1 MGQTRKRSRGTFYEP
16 YTEGEPCPAI
26 PAAVSRRVEPWRT
39 DVVSFARKAGFEPD
53 EPQVRVLQSEA
64 RRGILNC
71 TRQWGKSTVTAAKA
85 LHHVLTG
92 PATGSK
98 RLVVVGCPTA
108 RQSGEFLRKVS
119 GMLPGF
125 RIAARGDGIHEA
137 SLLLPNGSR
146 IVGLPQNEE
155 GVRGLSGV
163 TLLVIDEAS
172 RVGDGFYKALRPMLS
187 TTNGALWLLSTPC
200 EKRGFFYEAWEHGG
214 DLWERIRVTAPECG
228 RIPSE
233 FLEEERRSLGQAWF
247 RQEYMAEFMDIGG
260 GFFGRDVVEAALTD
274 DLEVVNLDMGR

>member
-1 MGQTRKRSRGTFYEP
+1 MGRIPETARGTFDEEEP
-16 YTEGEPCPAI
+16 VGPVA
-26 PAAVSRRVEPWRT
+26 RRVRKVKAGAAEAWRT
-39 DVVSFARKAGFEPD
+39 DPVAFARKAGFEPD
-53 EPQVRVLQSEA
+53 APQIRVLRSTA

-85 LHHVLTG
+85 LHHALTG
-92 PATGSK
+92 EK

-108 RQSGEFLRKVS
+108 RQSAEFLRKAA
-119 GMLPGF
+119 GMLSGF
-125 RIAARGDGIHEA
+125 QITPRGDGIHEA

-200 EKRGFFYEAWEHGG
+200 EKRGFFYEAWEYGG
-214 DLWERIRVTAPECG
+214 EMWERIRVTAPECA
-228 RIPSE
+228 RIATE
-233 FLEEERRSLGQAWF
+233 FLEEERQSLGQAWF

-260 GFFGRDVVEAALTD
+260 GFFGRDIVEAALTD
-274 DLEVVNLDMGR
+274 ELEAVSLDMKR

>member
-1 MGQTRKRSRGTFYEP
+1 
-16 YTEGEPCPAI
+16 
-26 PAAVSRRVEPWRT
+26 VEPWRT
-39 DVVSFARKAGFEPD
+39 DVVAFARKAGFEPD
-53 EPQVRVLQSEA
+53 LKQVQVLESTA

-85 LHHVLTG
+85 LHHALI
-92 PATGSK
+92 GSK

>member
-1 MGQTRKRSRGTFYEP
+1 MERTPTTASGTWDNTRRPALVRGKAKELP
-16 YTEGEPCPAI
+16 D
-26 PAAVSRRVEPWRT
+26 WHT
-39 DVVSFARKAGFEPD
+39 DPVLFARLAGFEPD
-53 EPQVRVLQSEA
+53 GPQVRVLRSSA

-85 LHHVLTG
+85 LHHALTG
-92 PATGSK
+92 TK

-108 RQSGEFLRKVS
+108 RQSAEFLRKASEMLS
-119 GMLPGF
+119 GF
-125 RIAARGDGIHEA
+125 QIAPRGDGIHEA

-200 EKRGFFYEAWEHGG
+200 EKRGFFYEAWEYGG
-214 DLWERIRVTAPECG
+214 EMWERIRVTAPECG
-228 RIPSE
+228 RIAAE
-233 FLEEERRSLGQAWF
+233 FLEEERQSLGQAWF

-260 GFFGRDVVEAALTD
+260 GFFGLDIVEAALTD
-274 DLEVVNLDMGR
+274 ELEAVSLDMKR

>member
-1 MGQTRKRSRGTFYEP
+1 MT
-16 YTEGEPCPAI
+16 CDNI
-26 PAAVSRRVEPWRT
+26 PLVGGVRLEEKVVAAWRT
-39 DVVSFARKAGFEPD
+39 DVVLFARLAGFEPD
-53 EPQVRVLQSEA
+53 EPQIRVLRSVAQ
-64 RRGILNC
+64 RGILNC

-85 LHHVLTG
+85 LHHVLLDSG
-92 PATGSK
+92 PGSK
-98 RLVVVGCPTA
+98 KLVVVGCPTA

-119 GMLPGF
+119 GMLGGF
-125 RIAARGDGIHEA
+125 GIHPRGDGIHEA

-146 IVGLPQNEE
+146 IVGLPQNEV

-187 TTNGALWLLSTPC
+187 TTNGAIWLLSTPC

-214 DLWERIRVTAPECG
+214 ELWERIRVTAPECA
-228 RIPSE
+228 RIPAE

-247 RQEYMAEFMDIGG
+247 QQEYMAEFMDIGG

-274 DLEVVNLDMGR
+274 ELEWVSLDMKR

>member
-1 MGQTRKRSRGTFYEP
+1 MGRIPETATGTWDEEEP
-16 YTEGEPCPAI
+16 VGPVA
-26 PAAVSRRVEPWRT
+26 RRVRKAKAGAAEGWRK
-39 DVVSFARKAGFEPD
+39 DAVLFARKAGFEPD
-53 EPQVRVLQSEA
+53 AAQIRVLRSTA

-92 PATGSK
+92 DK

-108 RQSGEFLRKVS
+108 RQSAEFLRKAS
-119 GMLPGF
+119 GMLSAFG
-125 RIAARGDGIHEA
+125 IAPRGDGIHEA

-214 DLWERIRVTAPECG
+214 EMWERIRVTAPECA
-228 RIPSE
+228 RIAAD

-260 GFFGRDVVEAALTD
+260 GFFGRDIVEAALTD
-274 DLEVVNLDMGR
+274 ELEAVSLDMKR

>member
-1 MGQTRKRSRGTFYEP
+1 MERTPKTASGTWDNTRRPPLVRGKVKEAP
-16 YTEGEPCPAI
+16 D
-26 PAAVSRRVEPWRT
+26 WHT
-39 DVVSFARKAGFEPD
+39 DPVLFACKAGFEPD
-53 EPQVRVLQSEA
+53 GPQVRVLRSSA

-85 LHHVLTG
+85 LHHALTG
-92 PATGSK
+92 GK
-98 RLVVVGCPTA
+98 RLVVVACPTA
-108 RQSGEFLRKVS
+108 RQSAEFLRKAS
-119 GMLPGF
+119 EMLAAFG
-125 RIAARGDGIHEA
+125 IAPRGDGIHEA

-214 DLWERIRVTAPECG
+214 EMWERIRVTAPECV
-228 RIPSE
+228 RIAPE
-233 FLEEERRSLGQAWF
+233 FLEEKRRSLGQAWF

-260 GFFGRDVVEAALTD
+260 GFFGRDIVEAALTD
-274 DLEVVNLDMGR
+274 ELEAVSLDMKR